1 MNKSELIELLKSYKQ
16 NKAKLNIKLKDLKS
30 ARIKL
35 KYINNTETS
44 MTTAY
49 GTNQDIHSKNQITN
63 KVLKKVEEND
73 TKRIEIEKRIR
84 ELEKEVRQLRDKVEK
99 VEDRLTGLKY
109 KEREILVAYYIDGRT
124 AEDIGN
130 RLYFQL
136 FNQTRS
142 SRHIQRIIEKATEK
156 IVKL

>member
-30 ARIKL
+30 AKIKL

-124 AEDIGN
+124 AEN
-130 RLYFQL
+130 VSRTLYYDMYQR
-136 FNQTRS
+136 TCTPRY
-142 SRHIQRIIEKATEK
+142 IQKIIKKATQK
-156 IVKL
+156 MINI

>member
-30 ARIKL
+30 AKIKL